1 MGVKRVLVIDDEDD
15 IREVAQASLE
25 IIAGLEV
32 ILACSSHEGLLK
44 AETEQP
50 DAILLD
56 VMLPDMD
63 GIAVF
68 KHLQANPATQ
78 HIPVIFLTA
87 KIQLFDQLHFKQLGA
102 KAVIA
107 KPFKPRLL
115 ASQLLVILDC
125 AETGEM
131 KHEG

>member
-1 MGVKRVLVIDDEDD
+1 MVVKRILVIDDEDD
-15 IREVAQASLE
+15 IREVAKASLE

-32 ILACSSHEGLLK
+32 ILACSSHEGLIK

-63 GIAVF
+63 GVAVL
-68 KHLQANPATQ
+68 KQLQTNPTTR

-87 KIQLFDQLHFKQLGA
+87 KVQIVDQLQFKQLGA
-102 KAVIA
+102 RAIIT
-107 KPFKPRLL
+107 KPFKPY
-115 ASQLLVILDC
+115 LLVNQLMGVLDY
-125 AETGEM
+125 T
-131 KHEG
+131 

>member
-1 MGVKRVLVIDDEDD
+1 MSVKRVLVIDDDDD

-25 IIAGLEV
+25 LMAGLEV
-32 ILACSSHEGLLK
+32 ILACSSHEGLFK

-63 GIAVF
+63 GVALF
-68 KHLQANPATQ
+68 KALQLNIATQ

-87 KIQLFDQLHFKQLGA
+87 KIQVFDQQQFKQLGA

-107 KPFKPRLL
+107 KPFKPQQL
-115 ASQLLVILDC
+115 ASQLLNILN
-125 AETGEM
+125 E
-131 KHEG
+131 

>member
-1 MGVKRVLVIDDEDD
+1 MTVKRVLVIDDEDD

-25 IIAGLEV
+25 IMAGLDV
-32 ILACSSHEGLLK
+32 ILASSSHEGLIK

-63 GIAVF
+63 GVAVF
-68 KHLQANPATQ
+68 EQLQLNPATQ

-87 KIQLFDQLHFKQLGA
+87 KVQVFDQIHLKQLGA

-107 KPFKPRLL
+107 KPFKPQQLATQLL
-115 ASQLLVILDC
+115 AILD
-125 AETGEM
+125 
-131 KHEG
+131 